1 MRNNIENLSSQLIG
15 VQQESSST
23 QSNLYNAQQRLHV
36 TQNNNQSLSNQLS
49 QMLSEQVNLNEQ
61 LHTQNNIFDALTHLL
76 DQFRISKGITLNPN
90 IVITR
95 TISAEEL
102 AHTDIMKEACKSNYR
117 EGFDLALT
125 KITNL
130 NFQDSER

>member
-23 QSNLYNAQQRLHV
+23 QQNLYNAQQRLHV

-61 LHTQNNIFDALTHLL
+61 LHTQNNIFDALAHLL
-76 DQFRISKGITLNPN
+76 DQFRISKGITLMFS
-90 IVITR
+90 VI
-95 TISAEEL
+95 SPKNNVVL
-102 AHTDIMKEACKSNYR
+102 FS
-117 EGFDLALT
+117 L
-125 KITNL
+125 NL
-130 NFQDSER
+130 QSFI